1 MRKEKKMKP
10 TYQIVIESN
19 GDTTTAKMI
28 VNGKGIKT
36 STTQRNPSDKP
47 NWHIGAQVAFDRLWE
62 RQEKPGKQ
70 KNDWVFAVGDRVV
83 YVGDHPVLNGKSG
96 RIVDVN
102 EGDCGVEFDENI
114 RNHSC
119 AGRAKDGHGFW
130 CLPSV
135 LRHEKPT
142 KQAVKEVKRNAKVGD
157 WVRIVKKE
165 GKDGEP
171 YKQGDVSQVTDVLF
185 AGVVW
190 LSCGCLVIPREYVV
204 LEGYKPGR
212 DA

>member
-1 MRKEKKMKP
+1 MKP

-28 VNGKGIKT
+28 VNGKEIKT
-36 STTQRNPSDKP
+36 STTKRNPSDKP
-47 NWHIGAQVAFDRLWE
+47 NWHIGAQVAFDRLWQK
-62 RQEKPGKQ
+62 QEKPEKPAEKDGFKI
-70 KNDWVFAVGDRVV
+70 GERVV
-83 YVGDHPVLNGKSG
+83 CVSDHYSMGNSVGEHG
-96 RIVDVN
+96 RIVVIGEFDQI
-102 EGDCGVEFDENI
+102 GVEFDRCQPEGHHCGGKAKPGYG
-114 RNHSC
+114 RWHS
-119 AGRAKDGHGFW
+119 A
-130 CLPSV
+130 SE
-135 LRHEKPT
+135 LRHEQPT

-190 LSCGCLVIPREYVV
+190 LSCGCLAIPREYVV
-204 LEGYKPGR
+204 LEGYKPEE